1 MATPPG
7 SGNDAHDTVHN
18 QSGHRVR
25 FEWGERGAENVTA
38 DVVVL
43 VDVLSFTTSLTVAVE
58 RGIEVFP
65 FEWRDV
71 RGTEHALRHGASLAI
86 GRFEA
91 MTRADARHVS
101 ISPTHLNQLEGI
113 ERLVLTSPT
122 GAKIAF
128 SLIEANATA
137 KTKVVAASL
146 RNADAVADHVVRV
159 ADALGR
165 KRSVAIIAAG
175 EQWEDGSLRI
185 GVEDQWGAGAV
196 IAGLVER
203 GLDDLSI
210 EARTAL
216 AAYLGV
222 EDDVREAM
230 HQCVSGRELVERGF
244 GVDVDIAAQ
253 VNASRVVPVLRGES
267 FVQAPENL

>member
-1 MATPPG
+1 METPLGPG
-7 SGNDAHDTVHN
+7 RSAVPSPGDPAHT

-25 FEWGERGAENVTA
+25 FEWGGQGAATVKA
-38 DVVVL
+38 DVAVV

-65 FEWRDV
+65 FEWRDS
-71 RGTEHALRHGASLAI
+71 RGTEHALRHGASLAVSRI
-86 GRFEA
+86 EA
-91 MTRADARHVS
+91 KADARHVS
-101 ISPTHLNQLEGI
+101 ISPTAINQMEGI

-122 GAKIAF
+122 GAKVAF
-128 SLIEANATA
+128 SLIDS

-165 KRSVAIIAAG
+165 KRSVVVIAAG
-175 EQWEDGSLRI
+175 EQWPDGTLRP
-185 GVEDQWGAGAV
+185 GVEDLWGAGAV

-203 GLDDLSI
+203 GLDDLSV

-222 EDDVREAM
+222 EDGIPDAM
-230 HQCVSGRELVERGF
+230 HQSVSGKELIERGF
-244 GVDVDIAAQ
+244 SVDVDLAAQ
-253 VNASRVVPVLRGES
+253 VNVSTVVPVLRGES
-267 FVQAPENL
+267 FVQAPQY